1 MTATSSGPARAIL
14 CAVIVTM
21 AHTYNGEGCL
31 GGMGELNLFVR
42 IASGVKSL
50 WALQKEPRASHS
62 HSFPWNIDLS
72 VQTKPPKSIKT
83 SQIFPKL
90 NTELFFSGSL

>member
-1 MTATSSGPARAIL
+1 MTAASSGPARAIL
-14 CAVIVTM
+14 CAVAVTV

-31 GGMGELNLFVR
+31 GGMGELDLFVR

-62 HSFPWNIDLS
+62 LTVFLS
-72 VQTKPPKSIKT
+72 TLTCQCRRSPQ
-83 SQIFPKL
+83 SQ
-90 NTELFFSGSL
+90 